1 MANGQSLAD
10 EGTSAAGFNFEAGT
24 TGTYTVDADC
34 RGSGEL
40 HLPLY
45 ANAPGASGRQAQLPR
60 HYATGIK
67 GQEPS
72 TGFLIPKRSWS
83 LALPCF
89 LELTLP

>member
-45 ANAPGASGRQAQLPR
+45 ANAPAHPGG
-60 HYATGIK
+60 
-67 GQEPS
+67 
-72 TGFLIPKRSWS
+72 KRSFR
-83 LALPCF
+83 AIMPQ
-89 LELTLP
+89 ELKARIPRPAS